1 MYIMAIAVYGATG
14 FTGKL
19 VTAELASRNIDV
31 KLLGR
36 NQDALESLG
45 YPKAKVHAV
54 DLNNVTELAQAL
66 AGCSTVI
73 SCVGPYTQYGEPV
86 LKAAIEA
93 KCNYVDLSGEQEW
106 VKRVYNDY
114 GPAAAQ
120 AGVTL
125 LPAATDDG
133 VGSDIIAS
141 LITRDS
147 SNVKSLKVHHGY
159 FDAVMTRGSLRSFV
173 GFSRGRLEYWAD
185 GQWKEGTADRQAD
198 VKFPGI
204 DGTQAT
210 WLLAGPE
217 LLSIQRRIPA
227 QLIQATL
234 NMDLGPMLANVTEDV
249 IASTPLGPSE
259 EVRSASRFT
268 HIVEVE
274 SADGTISRGYVSGK
288 DIYLIT
294 AICGVEAA
302 ICMSTSGAPKGAIA
316 PSELMEPE
324 EFLRILGRAGVEW
337 EL

>member
-1 MYIMAIAVYGATG
+1 MAIAVYGATG
-14 FTGKL
+14 FTGKI
-19 VTAELASRNIDV
+19 VAAELASRNIDI

-36 NQDALESLG
+36 DKDALESLG
-45 YPKAKVHAV
+45 HAKAKVHAV
-54 DLNNVTELAQAL
+54 GLNNVTELAQAL
-66 AGCSTVI
+66 TGCSTVI

-106 VKRVYNDY
+106 VKRVYDDY

-120 AGVTL
+120 AGVTI

-133 VGSDIIAS
+133 ISSDLMAS
-141 LITRDS
+141 LITRDF
-147 SNVKSLKVHHGY
+147 SNIKSLKIHHGY
-159 FDAVMTRGSLRSFV
+159 FDAVMTRGSLRSFLE
-173 GFSRGRLEYWAD
+173 FSRGRLEYWAD
-185 GQWKEGTADRQAD
+185 GQWKEGTADRQTD
-198 VKFPGI
+198 VQFPGK

-217 LLSIQRRIPA
+217 LIAIQRHIPA

-234 NMDLGPMLANVTEDV
+234 NMDLEPMLSTVTDDV
-249 IASTPLGPSE
+249 IASTPLGPSD

-268 HIVEVE
+268 IIVEAE
-274 SADGTISRGYVSGK
+274 SADGTVSRGHVTGK

-294 AICGVEAA
+294 AICGIEAA